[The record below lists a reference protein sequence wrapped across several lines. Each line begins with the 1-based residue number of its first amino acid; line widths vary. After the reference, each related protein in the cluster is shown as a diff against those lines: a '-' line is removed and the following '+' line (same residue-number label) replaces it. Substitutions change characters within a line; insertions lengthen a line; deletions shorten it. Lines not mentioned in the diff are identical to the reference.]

1 MASHLIGQ
9 RAVVL
14 GAGIG
19 GLTAAGALADHF
31 EQVVVLERDAL
42 PSGAAH
48 RAGTPQSKHIHGL
61 LGGGQRALGEL
72 FPGFEQDLARAGA
85 VPIRVT
91 LDVRIEM
98 PGYDPFPQR
107 DLGFVTYSMSRPLI
121 EFLVRRRVERRA
133 NVTLRP
139 RCRVRD
145 LVPSDDHAAVIA
157 VRFENP
163 DREGETLSA
172 DVVVDA
178 SGRGNLT
185 RNLLEAIGQT
195 MPEET
200 VIGVDIG
207 YATAVFAIPDD
218 APSDWKAMR
227 TLPNIQ
233 ESTRGALMLPLEGGR
248 WMVTLGG
255 RRDDKPPGD
264 AEGFLTF
271 AQQLRTPTLYNAIRR
286 AKLLDDVVR
295 FGFSG
300 SVWRHFERL
309 ESFPR
314 GLLPLGDAICCFNP
328 VYGQGMSVAAQEAL
342 LLLRLLRSRE
352 GDPLAGLAPAFFLR
366 RGGRADRDA
375 VGVGSGPGSRFF
387 RNRRATPTG
396 SGAHAEIPARPQPID
411 GSGPGRPPKS
421 ARSSASHE
429 TAQRPARPCTRR
441 ARASD
446 DGRGMRFQTT
456 YRLVRS
462 SHSCC

>member
-342 LLLRLLRSRE
+342 LLQRLLRSQE
-352 GDPLAGLAPAFFLR
+352 GDPLAGLAPAFFAEASGLIETPWASAAVPDLAFSETEGQRPPDLERTLR
-366 RGGRADRDA
+366 
-375 VGVGSGPGSRFF
+375 F
-387 RNRRATPTG
+387 RRALNRLM
-396 SGAHAEIPARPQPID
+396 AADPAVHQKVLEVQHLMKP
-411 GSGPGRPPKS
+411 
-421 ARSSASHE
+421 RSVLLD
-429 TAQRPARPCTRR
+429 PA
-441 ARASD
+441 
-446 DGRGMRFQTT
+446 
-456 YRLVRS
+456 LVERVQAMMGEA
-462 SHSCC
+462 

>member
-19 GLTAAGALADHF
+19 GLTTAGALADHF

-42 PSGAAH
+42 PRDAAH
-48 RAGTPQSKHIHGL
+48 RAGTPQSKHVHGL

-121 EFLVRRRVERRA
+121 EFLVRRRVERHA

-139 RCRVRD
+139 CCRVRD
-145 LVPSDDHAAVIA
+145 LVPSDDHAVVIA
-157 VRFENP
+157 VRFENA
-163 DREGETLSA
+163 DRAGETLSA
-172 DVVVDA
+172 DMVVDA

-185 RNLLEAIGQT
+185 CNLLEAIGQAT
-195 MPEET
+195 PEET

-218 APSDWKAMR
+218 APSDWKAIR
-227 TLPNIQ
+227 TLPNIR

-255 RRDDKPPGD
+255 RGDDKPPGD

-271 AQQLRTPTLYNAIRR
+271 AQQLRTPTLYNAIGH

-295 FGFSG
+295 FGFSA
-300 SVWRHFERL
+300 SVWRHFEGL
-309 ESFPR
+309 E
-314 GLLPLGDAICCFNP
+314 
-328 VYGQGMSVAAQEAL
+328 
-342 LLLRLLRSRE
+342 
-352 GDPLAGLAPAFFLR
+352 
-366 RGGRADRDA
+366 
-375 VGVGSGPGSRFF
+375 
-387 RNRRATPTG
+387 
-396 SGAHAEIPARPQPID
+396 
-411 GSGPGRPPKS
+411 
-421 ARSSASHE
+421 
-429 TAQRPARPCTRR
+429 
-441 ARASD
+441 
-446 DGRGMRFQTT
+446 
-456 YRLVRS
+456 
-462 SHSCC
+462 

>member
-255 RRDDKPPGD
+255 RHDDKPPGD
-264 AEGFLTF
+264 AEG
-271 AQQLRTPTLYNAIRR
+271 
-286 AKLLDDVVR
+286 
-295 FGFSG
+295 S
-300 SVWRHFERL
+300 
-309 ESFPR
+309 
-314 GLLPLGDAICCFNP
+314 
-328 VYGQGMSVAAQEAL
+328 
-342 LLLRLLRSRE
+342 
-352 GDPLAGLAPAFFLR
+352 
-366 RGGRADRDA
+366 
-375 VGVGSGPGSRFF
+375 
-387 RNRRATPTG
+387 
-396 SGAHAEIPARPQPID
+396 
-411 GSGPGRPPKS
+411 
-421 ARSSASHE
+421 
-429 TAQRPARPCTRR
+429 
-441 ARASD
+441 
-446 DGRGMRFQTT
+446 
-456 YRLVRS
+456 
-462 SHSCC
+462 

>member
-1 MASHLIGQ
+1 MASNLIGK
-9 RAVVL
+9 RAVVV

-19 GLTAAGALADHF
+19 GLTAVAALADYF

-42 PSGAAH
+42 PTDAAH

-61 LGGGQRALGEL
+61 LAGGQRALGEL

-98 PGYDPFPQR
+98 PGYDPYPQR
-107 DLGFVTYSMSRPLI
+107 DLGFVSYSMSRPLI
-121 EFLVRRRVERRA
+121 ELLARRRVERHA

-139 RCRVRD
+139 HCRVRD
-145 LVPSDDHAAVIA
+145 LVPSADRAVIVA
-157 VRFENP
+157 VRFENAT
-163 DREGETLSA
+163 RETETLPA
-172 DVVVDA
+172 DLVVDA

-185 RNLLEAIGQT
+185 CNLLQT
-195 MPEET
+195 VGHAMPEET

-227 TLPNIQ
+227 TLPDVR

-255 RRDDKPPGD
+255 RSDDKPPGD
-264 AEGFLTF
+264 GDGFLTF
-271 AQQLRTPTLYNAIRR
+271 AQQLRTPTLYNAIRH
-286 AKLLDDVVR
+286 AKRLDDVVR
-295 FGFSG
+295 FGFSA

-328 VYGQGMSVAAQEAL
+328 IYGQGMSVAAQEAV
-342 LLLRLLRSRE
+342 LLRRLLGTEE
-352 GDPLAGLAPAFFLR
+352 GDPLAALAPAFFAEASGLIETPWESAAVPDLAFSETEGQRPPDLERMLR
-366 RGGRADRDA
+366 
-375 VGVGSGPGSRFF
+375 F
-387 RNRRATPTG
+387 RRALNRLAAADPVVHREMLEVQHLIKPR
-396 SGAHAEIPARPQPID
+396 SVLRDPALAERVQAVM
-411 GSGPGRPPKS
+411 
-421 ARSSASHE
+421 AEA
-429 TAQRPARPCTRR
+429 
-441 ARASD
+441 
-446 DGRGMRFQTT
+446 
-456 YRLVRS
+456 
-462 SHSCC
+462 